1 MRRLQPPI
9 DRLQWV
15 ALMTRAFAN
24 TACLMLLSL
33 QLRAPSISA
42 VKLAPRTASSVKAD
56 QWSGDAT

>member
-1 MRRLQPPI
+1 
-9 DRLQWV
+9 
-15 ALMTRAFAN
+15 MTRAFAN